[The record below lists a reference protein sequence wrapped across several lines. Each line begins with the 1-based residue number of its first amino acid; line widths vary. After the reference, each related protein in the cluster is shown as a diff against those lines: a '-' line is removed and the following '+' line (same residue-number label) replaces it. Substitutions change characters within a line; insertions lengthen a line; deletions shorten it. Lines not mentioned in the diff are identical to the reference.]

1 MFANDWLL
9 AAGSGV
15 LFTRNTCQT
24 VRADGNSGRPP
35 RHNTSQVCHNAAS
48 RRSFVPPLGQPTVH
62 TPRKSRSVRET
73 GGRDC
78 AKREYAGMAGADRE
92 AQDTRARQRRLLFTA
107 GDGGQRGLKR
117 NRSKAVFLHFRGTS
131 VGRTTKF

>member
-1 MFANDWLL
+1 MFADDWLL

-15 LFTRNTCQT
+15 RFTKIPVKR
-24 VRADGNSGRPP
+24 RADGNSGRPP

-92 AQDTRARQRRLLFTA
+92 ARDTRARQRRLLFTA